1 MNFLCPHCGHNAFR
15 IATEHVDAQHAAC
28 LRCGEIIPFDKSQ
41 MEERP
46 LSNPDPD
53 AASTGTH

>member
-1 MNFLCPHCGHNAFR
+1 MNFVCPHCGNNAFR

-46 LSNPDPD
+46 RANEKLEAPR
-53 AASTGTH
+53 AG